1 MGVRTRCRCMYARAD
16 DYVRMVKVVARTSG
30 KNGTVHLM
38 LVVQKQGKIAAGG
51 IMDEKIILFLFS
63 TEQGTIRCAV

>member
-1 MGVRTRCRCMYARAD
+1 
-16 DYVRMVKVVARTSG
+16 MVEVVARTSG

-38 LVVQKQGKIAAGG
+38 LVVQKHGKIAAGG

-63 TEQGTIRCAV
+63 MEQGTIRCAV